1 MFIAPCRG
9 SDGESAVVVVV
20 MRSVIL
26 HEQARVNIYDFIT
39 QPWPAMNKISELI
52 FTEES
57 F

>member
-1 MFIAPCRG
+1 MFIAACRG
-9 SDGESAVVVVV
+9 SDGESAVAVVV

-26 HEQARVNIYDFIT
+26 HERARVNIYDFI
-39 QPWPAMNKISELI
+39 PERWPATNKISELI